1 MVRLLIVD
9 DHAVVRDGIR
19 WMLGNGDGVE
29 VSGEAGSAA
38 EAMEAISS
46 DCPDVLL
53 LDIHLP
59 DVSGLELLKDIR
71 KRFPD
76 LPVVMLTM
84 SDDPEYVEEAIRAG
98 AAGYLLKSV
107 TREELIRAVRSAAA
121 GDGYI
126 QAEVTQPLLARFA
139 ADVRESDSGPKLS
152 PREREV
158 VSMLA
163 EGLPN
168 KRIAAKLGIAEPT
181 AKGYLRSVYE
191 KLGAAD
197 RAQAVAIAMRSHL
210 IE

>member
-139 ADVRESDSGPKLS
+139 ADVRDSDSGPKLS

-181 AKGYLRSVYE
+181 VKGYLRSVYE